1 MQQLTTIRAA
11 RETSRKSRAAN
22 RRIALVPTMGA
33 LHEGHLA
40 LVEQAGREADV
51 VMVSI
56 FVNPTQFGP
65 DEDYEAY
72 PRTLQADEET
82 LRRQGVATHVF
93 APTVQEMYPDGPAA
107 QRTTVVVDQLT
118 DTLCGAYRSG
128 HFDGVTTVVSMLLH
142 IAQPHVA
149 VFGQKDAQQLAVI
162 RRMVRDLHLPVDI
175 VAVPTV
181 READGLARSSRNAYL
196 NPEERAQAPVLYEAL
211 TAAAE
216 AIQAGELQVRPL
228 VRRIH
233 ARVADAPLAEPQY
246 IEVVDADDLSPVDD
260 LQPGQRILLALAVY
274 FGDTRLIDNI
284 PVTVPSRT

>member
-1 MQQLTTIRAA
+1 MQRLTTISAV
-11 RETSRKSRAAN
+11 REASRKARAGN
-22 RRIALVPTMGA
+22 RRMALVPTMGA

-51 VMVSI
+51 VVVSI
-56 FVNPTQFGP
+56 FVNPAQFGP
-65 DEDYEAY
+65 GEDYETY
-72 PRTLQADEET
+72 PRALEADEDM
-82 LRRQGVATHVF
+82 LRQQGVATHVF
-93 APTVQEMYPDGPAA
+93 APTVQEMYPDGPTA
-107 QRTTVVVDQLT
+107 QRTAVIVGQLT

-181 READGLARSSRNAYL
+181 RESDGLARSSRNAYL
-196 NPEERAQAPVLYEAL
+196 TPAERRQAPVLYKAL
-211 TAAAE
+211 SAAAE
-216 AIQAGELQVRPL
+216 AVQKGELQGRAL
-228 VRRIH
+228 VRRMQTI
-233 ARVADAPLAEPQY
+233 VAGASLAEPQY
-246 IEVVDADDLSPVDD
+246 IEAVDADDLSPVDD

-284 PVTVPSRT
+284 PVTVPFRT

>member
-1 MQQLTTIRAA
+1 
-11 RETSRKSRAAN
+11 
-22 RRIALVPTMGA
+22 MGA

-40 LVEQAGREADV
+40 LVEQAGRKGAV

-65 DEDYEAY
+65 DEDYAAY
-72 PRTLQADEET
+72 PRTLAADEEA
-82 LRRQGVATHVF
+82 LRRQGIATHVF
-93 APTVQEMYPDGPAA
+93 APPVQEMYPDGPAA
-107 QRTTVVVDQLT
+107 QRTTVVVNQLT
-118 DTLCGAYRSG
+118 DTLCGAYRPG

-142 IAQPHVA
+142 IVQPHVA

-181 READGLARSSRNAYL
+181 RESDGLARSSRNAYL
-196 NPEERAQAPVLYEAL
+196 SPEERAQAPVLYQAL
-211 TAAAE
+211 STGAE
-216 AIQAGELQVRPL
+216 AVRQGELQVRPL
-228 VRRIH
+228 VRRMQ
-233 ARVADAPLAEPQY
+233 AVLADAALAAPQY
-246 IEVVDADDLSPVDD
+246 IEVVDADNLSPLDH

-284 PVTVPSRT
+284 PLTVPSRT

>member
-1 MQQLTTIRAA
+1 MQRLTTISAV
-11 RETSRKSRAAN
+11 REASRKARAEN
-22 RRIALVPTMGA
+22 RRMALVPTMGA

-51 VMVSI
+51 VVVSI
-56 FVNPTQFGP
+56 FVNPAQFGP
-65 DEDYEAY
+65 GEDYETY
-72 PRTLQADEET
+72 PRDLEADEDT
-82 LRRQGVATHVF
+82 LRQQGVATHVF
-93 APTVQEMYPDGPAA
+93 APTVQAMYPDGPAA
-107 QRTTVVVDQLT
+107 QRTAVIVDQLT
-118 DTLCGAYRSG
+118 DTLCGAHRAG
-128 HFDGVTTVVSMLLH
+128 HFDGVATVVAMLLH

-181 READGLARSSRNAYL
+181 REPDGLARSSRNAYL
-196 NPEERAQAPVLYEAL
+196 SPEERAQAPVLYTAL

-216 AIQAGELQVRPL
+216 AVREGELQGRPL
-228 VRRIH
+228 VRRMK
-233 ARVADAPLAEPQY
+233 AQVADAPLAEPQY
-246 IEVVDADDLSPVDD
+246 VEVVDADDLLPVDD

-284 PVTVPSRT
+284 PVTVPFRT

>member
-1 MQQLTTIRAA
+1 
-11 RETSRKSRAAN
+11 
-22 RRIALVPTMGA
+22 MGA

-40 LVEQAGREADV
+40 LVERAGREGDV

-65 DEDYEAY
+65 EEDFTAY
-72 PRTLQADEET
+72 PRTVQADEET

-107 QRTTVVVDQLT
+107 QRTAVTVDQLT

-162 RRMVRDLHLPVDI
+162 RRMVSDLHLPVDI

-181 READGLARSSRNAYL
+181 RESDGLARSSRNAYL
-196 NPEERAQAPVLYEAL
+196 SPKERAQASVLYEAL
-211 TAAAE
+211 SAAAE
-216 AIQAGELQVRPL
+216 AVREGELQGRPL
-228 VRRIH
+228 VRRMQ
-233 ARVADAPLAEPQY
+233 AMVADAPLAEPQY
-246 IEVVDADDLSPVDD
+246 IEVVDADDLSSVDD

-274 FGDTRLIDNI
+274 FGDTRLIDNL
-284 PVTVPSRT
+284 PLTVPPST

>member
-11 RETSRKSRAAN
+11 RETSRKARAAN

-65 DEDYEAY
+65 DEDYGAY

-82 LRRQGVATHVF
+82 LRSQGVATHVF
-93 APTVQEMYPDGPAA
+93 APTAQEMYPDGPAT
-107 QRTTVVVDQLT
+107 QRTTVIVDQLT

-196 NPEERAQAPVLYEAL
+196 SPEERAQAPVLYKAL

-216 AIQAGELQVRPL
+216 AVREGELQVRPL
-228 VRRIH
+228 VRRMQ
-233 ARVADAPLAEPQY
+233 ARMADAPLAEPQY
-246 IEVVDADDLSPVDD
+246 IEVVDADDLSPVGH

>member
-1 MQQLTTIRAA
+1 MERLTTIAEARAVSRAA
-11 RETSRKSRAAN
+11 RAAD
-22 RRIALVPTMGA
+22 RRVVLVPTMGA

-40 LVEQAGREADV
+40 LVEQAGDEGDV
-51 VMVSI
+51 VVVSI

-72 PRTLQADEET
+72 PRTLDTDEET
-82 LRRQGVATHVF
+82 LRRQGRATHVF

-107 QRTTVVVDQLT
+107 QRTTVSVNQLT
-118 DTLCGAYRSG
+118 DTLCGAHRPG

-142 IAQPHVA
+142 IVQPHVA

-181 READGLARSSRNAYL
+181 RESDGLARSSRNAYL
-196 NPEERAQAPVLYEAL
+196 TPEERAQAPALYEAL
-211 TAAAE
+211 SAAAT
-216 AIQAGELQVRPL
+216 AVQQGELQVGPL
-228 VRRIH
+228 VRRMQAIL
-233 ARVADAPLAEPQY
+233 ADAPLVHPQY
-246 IEVVDADDLSPVDD
+246 IEVVDARELSPVER
-260 LQPGQRILLALAVY
+260 LQPGQRILLAVAVY

-284 PVTVPSRT
+284 PLTVPTRT